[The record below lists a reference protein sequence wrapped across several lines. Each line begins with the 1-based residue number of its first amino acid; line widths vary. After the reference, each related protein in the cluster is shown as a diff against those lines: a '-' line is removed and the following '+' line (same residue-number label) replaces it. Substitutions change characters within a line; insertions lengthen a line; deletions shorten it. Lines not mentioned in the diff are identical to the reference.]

1 MPAFA
6 TVADRIPLPGLDN
19 VRAASE
25 DVKPLVG
32 GVLEG
37 WFALDVHGAILGVD
51 GVRANLPHF
60 HLLLFAAQTSEEQ
73 LL

>member
-1 MPAFA
+1 MLAFA

-37 WFALDVHGAILGVD
+37 RFALDVHGVILGVH
-51 GVRANLPHF
+51 VCC
-60 HLLLFAAQTSEEQ
+60 
-73 LL
+73 